1 MNRNE
6 CAENSN
12 NAYVILSSVW
22 IHDALKRI
30 TEKMWRISFLNI
42 LCLFW
47 PVPNKKELLFACVN
61 ELMNVVYGYVVRLK
75 SLLMHLSLWA
85 QKVCRVLHYVF
96 SM

>member
-1 MNRNE
+1 
-6 CAENSN
+6 
-12 NAYVILSSVW
+12 
-22 IHDALKRI
+22 
-30 TEKMWRISFLNI
+30 

-75 SLLMHLSLWA
+75 SLLIYLSLWA